1 MRCAPPSD
9 DPSTMEQLVLIER
22 DAARRTTTLTL
33 NRPARRNA
41 LNLPLLDA
49 FKSTLEAVAHDHGT
63 RVLVI
68 RGAGTIFCSGMDLAD
83 TASEPIKAVE
93 AIRDVFLAIAG
104 SPQVTIALVQGAA
117 VAGGGGL
124 AAACDFVVMAD
135 DAKIGF
141 PEVKRGLVAA
151 LVAALLRRQMR
162 EHDLRELLLVGE
174 LIPAVR
180 AEKIGLA
187 HRVVLATELATTAH
201 NIARSICEGG
211 PGAIA
216 ETKSLLGRLANRSLA
231 DDFNIALE
239 THSRTRDA
247 NEAREGSRAY
257 LEKRKPSWCDHP

>member
-1 MRCAPPSD
+1 
-9 DPSTMEQLVLIER
+9 MEQPVLIEH

-41 LNLPLLDA
+41 LNLPMLDA
-49 FKSTLEAVAHDHGT
+49 LKSAIDAAVRENGNRA
-63 RVLVI
+63 LI
-68 RGAGTIFCSGMDLAD
+68 LRGAGPVFCSGMDLLE
-83 TASEPIKAVE
+83 TAAEPIKAVE
-93 AIRDVFLAIAG
+93 MVRDVFLALANCPLI
-104 SPQVTIALVQGAA
+104 TIALVHGAA

-151 LVAALLRRQMR
+151 LVAALLRRQIR

-174 LIPAVR
+174 LVPAVR

-187 HRVVLATELATTAH
+187 HRVVLAAALLTTAQ
-201 NIARSICEGG
+201 NLVRSVCEGG
-211 PGAIA
+211 PGAVA
-216 ETKSLLGRLANRSLA
+216 ETKALLGRLAPRPLV
-231 DDFNIALE
+231 DDFAIALE

-247 NEAREGSRAY
+247 DEAREGAKAF
-257 LEKRKPSWCDHP
+257 LEKRKPAWVANP

>member
-1 MRCAPPSD
+1 
-9 DPSTMEQLVLIER
+9 MEQLVLIER
-22 DAARRTTTLTL
+22 DAARRTMTLTL

-49 FKSTLEAVAHDHGT
+49 IKSALEATAHDHAN
-63 RVLVI
+63 RVLI
-68 RGAGTIFCSGMDLAD
+68 LRGAGLVFCSGMDLAE
-83 TASEPIKAVE
+83 TAAEPIKAVE
-93 AIRDVFLAIAG
+93 AIRDVFLAIAN
-104 SPQVTIALVQGAA
+104 SRLVTIALVQGAA
-117 VAGGGGL
+117 IAGGGGL

-187 HRVVLATELATTAH
+187 HRVVLAAELVTAAQS
-201 NIARSICEGG
+201 IARGVCEGG

-216 ETKSLLGRLANRSLA
+216 ETKALLGRLAARPLA
-231 DDFNIALE
+231 EDFAIALE

-247 NEAREGSRAY
+247 DEAREGSRAY
-257 LEKRKPSWCDHP
+257 LEKRKPSWCEHP

>member
-1 MRCAPPSD
+1 
-9 DPSTMEQLVLIER
+9 MEQLVLIER

-49 FKSTLEAVAHDHGT
+49 FKSALDAAGRDDGT
-63 RVLVI
+63 RVLIV
-68 RGAGTIFCSGMDLAD
+68 RGAGTVFCSGMDLAD
-83 TASEPIKAVE
+83 TAAEPIKAVE
-93 AIRDVFLAIAG
+93 TIRDVFLAIAN
-104 SPQVTIALVQGAA
+104 SPLVTIALVQGAA
-117 VAGGGGL
+117 IAGGGGL

-187 HRVVLATELATTAH
+187 HRVVVADELVSTAH
-201 NIARSICEGG
+201 RIARGVCEGG
-211 PGAIA
+211 PGAVT
-216 ETKSLLGRLANRSLA
+216 ETKALLGRLATRPLA
-231 DDFNIALE
+231 EDFAIALE
-239 THSRTRDA
+239 THARTRDST
-247 NEAREGSRAY
+247 EAREGSRAFV
-257 LEKRKPSWCDHP
+257 EKRKPSWSDQH